1 MQHQVNFFSKACDNF
16 GLTRK
21 LKSFSNQNQHEESN
35 VFVKDQKLPAVE
47 NFTYLGSTL
56 SKKAN
61 IDPEVDNRISKA
73 SASFGRLTKSL
84 WERRRLGL
92 NTKLMAHSTV
102 VFTTLPY
109 ASL

>member
-1 MQHQVNFFSKACDNF
+1 M
-16 GLTRK
+16 
-21 LKSFSNQNQHEESN
+21 
-35 VFVKDQKLPAVE
+35 KDQKLPAVE

-73 SASFGRLTKSL
+73 SASFGRLKKSL

-92 NTKLMAHSTV
+92 NTKLMAHSAV